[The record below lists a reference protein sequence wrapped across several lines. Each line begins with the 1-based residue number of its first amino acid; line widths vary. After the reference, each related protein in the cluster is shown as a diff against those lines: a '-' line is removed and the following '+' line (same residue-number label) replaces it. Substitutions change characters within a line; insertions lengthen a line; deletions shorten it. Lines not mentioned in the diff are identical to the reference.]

1 MKINNEFTVSAP
13 VEQAW
18 DVILDLERVAP
29 CLPGAAI
36 QEEKGDG
43 EYEGTMK
50 VKIGPITAN
59 YKGTVKF
66 EEVDEANRR
75 VVLGATGRDAR
86 GQGTASA
93 TIVSTMQEQ
102 GSETKVNVETDM
114 KLTGRAAQ
122 FGRGIAQD
130 VATKMLGQFAACL
143 EEEIGGSGG
152 AEAVASGSG
161 DAQPSSSTGANGGG
175 DGSASAGAGTTAPVV
190 GSTGGTAGRVISGA
204 AAGSLGGGTAGG
216 VVSGGPGASEP
227 AAGTGDGGQQPQQP
241 QQQQQPRR
249 EPRPEPEPFD
259 LGAAGQ
265 GIILD
270 RLKKAAPAIAGGA
283 AALIVVVWLLRRRS

>member
-13 VEQAW
+13 VEKAW
-18 DVILDLERVAP
+18 DVILDLEQVAP

-75 VVLGATGRDAR
+75 VVLEATGRDAR

-102 GSETKVNVETDM
+102 GDKTKVNVETDM

-130 VATKMLGQFAACL
+130 VATKMLGRFAACL
-143 EEEIGGSGG
+143 EEEISGGGG
-152 AEAVASGSG
+152 AEAGAQQGAAPSAST
-161 DAQPSSSTGANGGG
+161 DGGG
-175 DGSASAGAGTTAPVV
+175 ADGSSAG
-190 GSTGGTAGRVISGA
+190 R
-204 AAGSLGGGTAGG
+204 
-216 VVSGGPGASEP
+216 
-227 AAGTGDGGQQPQQP
+227 
-241 QQQQQPRR
+241 PRR
-249 EPRPEPEPFD
+249 RPPS
-259 LGAAGQ
+259 
-265 GIILD
+265 
-270 RLKKAAPAIAGGA
+270 AAPAA
-283 AALIVVVWLLRRRS
+283 RRGV

>member
-13 VEQAW
+13 VEKAW
-18 DVILDLERVAP
+18 DVILDLEQVAP

-75 VVLGATGRDAR
+75 VVLEATGRDAR

-102 GSETKVNVETDM
+102 GDKTKVNVETDM

-143 EEEIGGSGG
+143 EKEISGDGAAGG
-152 AEAVASGSG
+152 AE
-161 DAQPSSSTGANGGG
+161 TGAQQSAASSASTNGG
-175 DGSASAGAGTTAPVV
+175 DGSSQGAPAAPAAS
-190 GSTGGTAGRVISGA
+190 GGTAGRVVSGGA
-204 AAGSLGGGTAGG
+204 GGSLTGGTAGA
-216 VVSGGPGASEP
+216 VVSGGPGAAEP
-227 AAGTGDGGQQPQQP
+227 AAATGDGGQPAEQPS
-241 QQQQQPRR
+241 QQQPRR
-249 EPRPEPEPFD
+249 EPRPEPEAFD
-259 LGAAGQ
+259 LGAVGQ
-265 GIILD
+265 DVVLD

-283 AALIVVVWLLRRRS
+283 AALLVVVWLLRRKR